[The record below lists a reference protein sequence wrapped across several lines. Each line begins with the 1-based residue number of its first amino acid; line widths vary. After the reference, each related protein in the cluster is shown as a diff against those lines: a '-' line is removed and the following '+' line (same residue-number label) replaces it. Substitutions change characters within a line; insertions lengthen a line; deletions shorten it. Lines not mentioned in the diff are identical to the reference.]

1 MEKIKCPEDH
11 IAAVL
16 ERAKP
21 EYVSKTYKV
30 DFWENAEDF
39 LEKLA
44 FQMGKLLKVK
54 DKSLPFLPGDCRWRV
69 IWPGCHG
76 GSHLLGLASC

>member
-11 IAAVL
+11 ITTVL

-21 EYVSKTYKV
+21 EYIRKTYKI
-30 DFWENAEDF
+30 DSWENAESF

-44 FQMGKLLKVK
+44 YKTGKLLKV
-54 DKSLPFLPGDCRWRV
+54 SGFFYIL
-69 IWPGCHG
+69 
-76 GSHLLGLASC
+76 